1 MFGVVLA
8 VAGHPAGYPG
18 ADAEV
23 GSVDR
28 VKGSSIY
35 TQPSGAPRGPALGRV
50 ASRGLRNFFA
60 PTPAGYTR
68 T

>member
-18 ADAEV
+18 ADVEV

-28 VKGSSIY
+28 VKGSPDL
-35 TQPSGAPRGPALGRV
+35 QPPYCLV
-50 ASRGLRNFFA
+50 
-60 PTPAGYTR
+60 
-68 T
+68 